1 MRPPGRTPGVSGL
14 AIRPPENPVV
24 RHVSTEPVD
33 EGTTEVDISA
43 IGKALPV
50 RGAPR

>member
-1 MRPPGRTPGVSGL
+1 MECTDETVLGL
-14 AIRPPENPVV
+14 EPTSLENPVV
-24 RHVSTEPVD
+24 RHVTTKSVD